1 MERNVWA
8 DRFVDN
14 VVRRSERDVISK
26 TVLITLILIL
36 PVTFAFVICGYVI
49 LDNPD
54 DFDDPEG
61 SVLVMVIVCVVCD
74 LWLASSVLFNLTR
87 KAHRHLL
94 RDIAWME
101 SLEGYVESKG
111 SDASELRR
119 IGGQLSGRGWKVRT
133 AVSAVMFGAVTLF
146 LAAIGVFMFLRE
158 GAFNPNVTRAVL
170 LAYAMVLVQFVFTVG
185 ATAGFPAKHD
195 RVQCEFTEELE
206 RRLRGI
212 GVDQPA
218 MGNEVRRIPMFV
230 HAILFVV
237 TLGLYSFPLLLMANH
252 HMNVHIR
259 SQWRYETELM
269 MKIVRNEGGIGVEGI
284 GDNQPSNAFLRL
296 IRNAM

>member
-14 VVRRSERDVISK
+14 VVRRSEQDVISK
-26 TVLITLILIL
+26 TVLITLLLIL
-36 PVTFAFVICGYVI
+36 PVTLAFIFCGYVI
-49 LDNPD
+49 GDNPD
-54 DFDDPEG
+54 DFDDPGG
-61 SVLVMVIVCVVCD
+61 SALVMVIVCMVCD
-74 LWLASSVLFNLTR
+74 MWMASSILFNLTR
-87 KAHRHLL
+87 KAHRHLV

-101 SLEGYVESKG
+101 ALEGYVESKG
-111 SDASELRR
+111 ADASGLRR
-119 IGGQLSGRGWKVRT
+119 IGGQLSERGWKVRT

-158 GAFNPNVTRAVL
+158 GAFDVDVTRTVL
-170 LAYAMVLVQFVFTVG
+170 LAYVMVLAQFVFTVS
-185 ATAGFPAKHD
+185 TTSGFPAKHD

-206 RRLRGI
+206 KRLGEI

-218 MGNEVRRIPMFV
+218 MGKSVRRLPTFV

-252 HMNVHIR
+252 SLNVHIR
-259 SQWRYETELM
+259 SQWKYETDLM
-269 MKIVRNEGGIGVEGI
+269 MKIIRNEGGIGVEGM
-284 GDNQPSNAFLRL
+284 GNNQPSNAFLRL
-296 IRNAM
+296 LKNAL